1 MTITMSDQDRKIW
14 AGVLS
19 HLRSEHPAL
28 CRHWFDDLIPL
39 GVQGGTFGVR
49 VDSPIR
55 RDYLLRNA
63 LDGFNDSMRTVT
75 GQLLPV
81 RFLTPDE
88 PWGSD
93 QAKPKTPLGEPKP
106 DAEPRHGPTPTNV
119 AGHNRRHDD
128 HAPNQTPMTGT
139 DRAPSGLPRREPAMA
154 HIASERDRLGGPDA
168 LPINPDYTF
177 EHFVQGNHNQLAYAA
192 ARAVAENP
200 GHAYNPLFVYG
211 DVGLGK
217 THLLQAICL
226 SLMESRPGM
235 RMLYVSCDGFVTR
248 FMTSVQSGR
257 MPEFRHMFRDVD
269 MLVIDDIQFLANRD
283 HTQEEFFHT
292 FNALYQAKKQI
303 VLSSD
308 AAPDEIPDLE
318 ARLVSRF
325 NWGLVTDIKR
335 PGFETRVEILKRKSA
350 MRGQAL
356 PTDVAEEIARLFV
369 SNIRELE
376 GAITRLQIVAAVK
389 KEPIT
394 LALAREA
401 LSDHL
406 PPSEH
411 KPPTIDAIIETVA
424 DYFQIKR
431 TDILGKRKL
440 RSVARPRQIAM
451 YLARETT
458 NLSFEEIG
466 IHFGG
471 RDHTTVMHAVA
482 KIRDLKGDTPDVNL
496 AIEAIS
502 ARLSLAV

>member
-1 MTITMSDQDRKIW
+1 MSDQDPKIW

-28 CRHWFDDLIPL
+28 CRHWFDDLVPL
-39 GVQGGTFGVR
+39 GVQRGTFGVR
-49 VDSPIR
+49 TDSPIR
-55 RDYLLRNA
+55 RDYLLSNA
-63 LDGFNDSMRTVT
+63 LDGFNDAMRTVT

-88 PWGSD
+88 AWN
-93 QAKPKTPLGEPKP
+93 
-106 DAEPRHGPTPTNV
+106 TPTN
-119 AGHNRRHDD
+119 AK
-128 HAPNQTPMTGT
+128 APRSTAPQADPNSLPAPIATS
-139 DRAPSGLPRREPAMA
+139 APSAPHAAPSYEPSMA

-177 EHFVQGNHNQLAYAA
+177 EHFVQGNNNQLAYSA

-226 SLMESRPGM
+226 SLMQSRPGM
-235 RMLYVSCDGFVTR
+235 RMLYVSCDGFLTR
-248 FMTSVQSGR
+248 FMSAVQSGK
-257 MPEFRHMFRDVD
+257 MPEFRQMFRDVD
-269 MLVIDDIQFLANRD
+269 LLVIDDIQFLANRD
-283 HTQEEFFHT
+283 RTQEEFFHT

-308 AAPDEIPDLE
+308 APPAEIPDLE

-325 NWGLVTDIKR
+325 NWGLVTDIKK
-335 PGFETRVEILKRKSA
+335 PGYETRVEILRRKAA

-356 PTDVAEEIARLFV
+356 PTEVAEEVARLFD

-376 GAITRLQIVAAVK
+376 GAITRLQLFANIK
-389 KEPIT
+389 KQEIT

-401 LSDHL
+401 LADHI
-406 PPSEH
+406 PPSEI
-411 KPPTIDAIIETVA
+411 KPPTIDGIIESVA

-451 YLARETT
+451 FLARENT

-471 RDHTTVMHAVA
+471 RDHTTVMHAVS
-482 KIRDLKGDTPDVNL
+482 KIKELRGETQDVDQ
-496 AIEAIS
+496 AIEAVS
-502 ARLSLAV
+502 TKLSVPGSGS